1 MNKNGWYQDP
11 ALMAKGDYGHFDYK
25 GVGNGGGSGQADIS
39 NLSKEAQS
47 IIAQINSQGG
57 KPTDYILGTSK
68 DSQALLQEV
77 LQGLNAQ

>member
-1 MNKNGWYQDP
+1 MKGLAVDIYDGDPSRKPSAEQIAIMNKNGWYQDP

-47 IIAQINSQGG
+47 RIAQINSQ
-57 KPTDYILGTSK
+57 
-68 DSQALLQEV
+68 
-77 LQGLNAQ
+77 